1 MELSRI
7 FFIRHGPSN
16 DARKLSAAGAAR
28 EMLKCSFPPLWDA
41 GGMAATLE
49 LFHSMAT
56 EVPCA
61 ELDFVP
67 DRTVLDFVLALSERA
82 NLTKP

>member
-1 MELSRI
+1 
-7 FFIRHGPSN
+7 
-16 DARKLSAAGAAR
+16 
-28 EMLKCSFPPLWDA
+28 
-41 GGMAATLE
+41 
-49 LFHSMAT
+49 
-56 EVPCA
+56 VPCA